1 VKERRSIGRLPVIKV
16 MRPISARFEAGLR
29 VGQGRVSDLAP
40 AGLFVATEDLPEPD
54 ERVYVSFAGPTGIR
68 IEVQGTVRWTSA
80 ERPVEPAGFGMQ
92 IEDPPPEYSE
102 FFEWVR
108 MQIG

>member
-1 VKERRSIGRLPVIKV
+1 
-16 MRPISARFEAGLR
+16 M
-29 VGQGRVSDLAP
+29 
-40 AGLFVATEDLPEPD
+40 
-54 ERVYVSFAGPTGIR
+54 
-68 IEVQGTVRWTSA
+68 RWTSA